1 MVLTI
6 EASPVPLTISNKG
19 VISITGTRV
28 TLDTVIHAFEEG
40 ATAEEIALRYPTLR
54 LVDIY
59 AVITYYLNHQ
69 VEVKAYLKQERELDD
84 KMRLENET
92 RHDMSGIRERL
103 LARRVAQERQS

>member
-6 EASPVPLTISNKG
+6 EASPVPLTVEESG
-19 VISITGTRV
+19 VIRVTGTRV
-28 TLDTVIHAFEEG
+28 TLDSVIYAFNEG

-69 VEVKAYLKQERELDD
+69 ADVKAYLKQEEQLDEQI
-84 KMRLENET
+84 RRQNEANP
-92 RHDMSGIRERL
+92 DLADIRKRL
-103 LARRVAQERQS
+103 LARRTPNSSQH